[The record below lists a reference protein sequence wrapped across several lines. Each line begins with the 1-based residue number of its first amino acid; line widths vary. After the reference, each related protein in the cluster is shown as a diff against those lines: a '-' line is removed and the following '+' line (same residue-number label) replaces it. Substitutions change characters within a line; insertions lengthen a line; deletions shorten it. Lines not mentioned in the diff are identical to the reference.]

1 MLPAAVS
8 LAVAVIVGGS
18 LSGVVSSGS
27 GTLDLAESGLWTLRT
42 MLASYLLVQIDNY
55 HHIWLYQ
62 GGDWRRDTNY
72 MQQVWLVSK
81 LRPDIPD
88 NYSDGGYQLAVN
100 LGMVDEGL
108 ELLRQGMA
116 ECPDDLGLRWSY
128 ATVAWQTVADDP
140 RLVQEACWSYL
151 DLMRRQSPPPGSE
164 ETNLLRILGWMF
176 EADSARANSPRL
188 AGLYSRRADNC
199 PLRRRLVPGRSS

>member
-1 MLPAAVS
+1 
-8 LAVAVIVGGS
+8 
-18 LSGVVSSGS
+18 
-27 GTLDLAESGLWTLRT
+27 

-55 HHIWLYQ
+55 HHIWIYQ

-100 LGMVDEGL
+100 LGMVEEGL
-108 ELLRQGMA
+108 ELLRRGMA
-116 ECPDDLGLRWSY
+116 ECPDDLSLRWSY
-128 ATVAWQTVADDP
+128 ATVAWQTVENDP

-151 DLMRRQSPPPGSE
+151 DLLRRQSAPPCSE
-164 ETNLLRILGWMF
+164 ETNILRILGWMC
-176 EADSARANSPRL
+176 EADSARMNSRRL
-188 AGLYSRRADNC
+188 ADLYSRRADNC
-199 PLRRRLVPGRSS
+199 ALRRRLASLETS